1 MDKTKI
7 VPIVF
12 LVIILS
18 IGFIA
23 YKFYS
28 DSQVL
33 TKKAGSLEGE
43 KKELANINKSLAEKN
58 KELTTSAKD
67 LEERWS
73 KIESELSYM
82 DKEREKWQK
91 KYEAILKERDLLIER
106 VKSLDAGKLS
116 NLGDSSPAAKA
127 AGSADLSQDYW
138 IDFIKS
144 KAALEVDLE
153 NLKRD
158 QASARDESAKALERN
173 KELSMQVDVLKRE
186 KERLEREMV
195 FKVRTMDILS
205 RDMVNE
211 REDRKRMKEEVDNLR
226 KENVDLRRE
235 LTLVNREKKE
245 MEASAQDLTAK
256 SGVLQKKVSEIESL
270 LREKSLVFEELK
282 EQLNYAVKPELGAPE
297 AGDKEVAAVELPP
310 IVVKPGAGLL
320 EGFRGEVI
328 AVNREEKFV
337 VVDLGEASGIKAG
350 TQLKVKRGDKE
361 IGTIEVIEI
370 RKEISAA
377 DIKGET
383 LVIKEGDTVVGK

>member
-1 MDKTKI
+1 MDKTKS
-7 VPIVF
+7 VSIVF

-58 KELTTSAKD
+58 KELTTAAKD

-73 KIESELSYM
+73 KIEGELSYI

-91 KYEAILKERDLLIER
+91 KYEAIFKERDLLIEKI
-106 VKSLDAGKLS
+106 KSLDAGKIS
-116 NLGDSSPAAKA
+116 NLGVYSSAAKDT
-127 AGSADLSQDYW
+127 GSANLSQDYW

-144 KAALEVDLE
+144 KATLEVDLE
-153 NLKRD
+153 NLKKD
-158 QASARDESAKALERN
+158 QVSARDEAMKALEQS
-173 KELSMQVDVLKRE
+173 KELSMQIDVLKRE
-186 KERLEREMV
+186 KERSEREMA

-211 REDRKRMKEEVDNLR
+211 REDRKRMKDELDTLR

-235 LTLVNREKKE
+235 LTLANREKKE
-245 MEASAQDLTAK
+245 MEVAARDLTVK
-256 SGVLQKKVSEIESL
+256 NGVLQKKFSEVESL
-270 LREKSLVFEELK
+270 LKEKSLVFEELK
-282 EQLNYAVKPELGAPE
+282 EQLNYAIKPELDALE
-297 AGDKEVAAVELPP
+297 AEGKQSAAVELPP
-310 IVVKPGAGLL
+310 IVVKPGSDLL

-350 TQLKVKRGDKE
+350 MQLKVKRGDKE
-361 IGTIEVIEI
+361 IGTIEVIET

-377 DIKGET
+377 DIKGDT
-383 LVIKEGDTVVGK
+383 MVIKEGDNVVSK